1 MAVTSGI
8 SAAMDLIDQQLLSFL
23 RQDARRSISDIAVSL
38 GISRGTVRSR
48 IERLERSGVI
58 IGYAA
63 VVNSEESGKNVK
75 GIMMI
80 DIEGQAAERVTRTL
94 RGFAEVLA
102 IHSTNGRWDLVVELA
117 TDTLGDF
124 DAVLGRIRQIPGVA
138 GSETSL
144 LLATSR
150 NIKTR

>member
-1 MAVTSGI
+1 MTSSI

-80 DIEGQAAERVTRTL
+80 DIEGQAAERVNRTL

-150 NIKTR
+150 NVKTR

>member
-1 MAVTSGI
+1 
-8 SAAMDLIDQQLLSFL
+8 MDLIDQQLLSFL

-80 DIEGQAAERVTRTL
+80 DIEGQAAERVNRTL

-150 NIKTR
+150 NVKTR

>member
-1 MAVTSGI
+1 MPDEVFPTLQSR
-8 SAAMDLIDQQLLSFL
+8 SAFP
-23 RQDARRSISDIAVSL
+23 
-38 GISRGTVRSR
+38 GVRSR

-80 DIEGQAAERVTRTL
+80 DIEGQAAERVNRTL

-150 NIKTR
+150 NVKTR